1 MLSNKILF
9 LVVTLA
15 VILFTFSIVSINY
28 NRLSTSG
35 YGTTASEFISKE
47 LLLLRNLRESL
58 SKHEDPMLDN
68 EVHTINLPI
77 VKKEQQTIAKKVT
90 ENQPISPKLNV
101 KKPATPTS
109 KYAEYEALPEPSSRK
124 LKQKKNE
131 DQHRHLHIHHEMNCT
146 KSFEPTCD
154 MYPYVRFWNRR
165 FYPNDCYES
174 PLRPITHETVPFEDQ
189 KYVVFMPDQGGW
201 NNIRMAAEVAII
213 FAHATGRTLVLPPAM
228 KFYLLEK
235 NQNFNENLSTFA
247 TFFDLKKISES
258 MTIISMQEFL
268 ENVAAKGLL
277 KKPLPFGVTPSSFL
291 EKSPRKELWDYLESA
306 CYCESWQP
314 GKQFI
319 GFHFYPNVT
328 VYDESNRNLISVK
341 GLRGGKQEE
350 TKHGKHVVFGKFHKQ
365 SPRFKEMVA
374 HGRQLRPYDESI
386 HSERAIYF
394 PGDYRDSHRIL
405 THYYT
410 YLYWENQHIQKI
422 YKRIVRDRLH
432 YHDIIFCTA
441 GYIVKQIHNDA
452 SKVSPY
458 KPIPSPQNAD
468 RKTLG
473 GNSNLDATY
482 YAYHIRRGDFQY
494 EDTRMSAESIWE
506 NTKHLLNS
514 SISSLIYIATDE
526 KNKQF
531 FKPFLESGFTVKF
544 LDDYMPLLLANQH
557 HIISSSS
564 HNNNNQNKFNMNHV
578 GMVEQVIA
586 ANAHTFIGT
595 PYSTFT
601 GYITRMRGKPLF
613 STLCNHFFTVLC
625 LVFFCLLF
633 L

>member
-15 VILFTFSIVSINY
+15 ATLFTFSIVAINY
-28 NRLSTSG
+28 QRLSTSG
-35 YGTTASEFISKE
+35 YGSTASEFISKE

-58 SKHEDPMLDN
+58 SNHEGVELKD
-68 EVHTINLPI
+68 EVTASSSSA
-77 VKKEQQTIAKKVT
+77 VKEEQQPIAKKVT
-90 ENQPISPKLNV
+90 ENQSIQRSSPKAAVV
-101 KKPATPTS
+101 KKPATPAS
-109 KYAEYEALPEPSSRK
+109 KYAAYEALPEPSSRK
-124 LKQKKNE
+124 LKKQQHE
-131 DQHRHLHIHHEMNCT
+131 DQHRHLHIHHEGLNCT
-146 KSFEPTCD
+146 KSYEATCD

-174 PLRPITHETVPFEDQ
+174 PLRPITREATAFEDQ

-228 KFYLLEK
+228 RFYLLEK
-235 NQNFNENLSTFA
+235 NKGVDENLSTFS

-258 MTIISMQEFL
+258 MTIISMKEFL

-277 KKPLPFGVTPSSFL
+277 KKPLPLGVTPSTFL
-291 EKSPRKELWDYLESA
+291 EKNPRKELWDYLESA

-319 GFHFYPNVT
+319 GFHMYPNVSS
-328 VYDESNRNLISVK
+328 YDESNRQLRINK
-341 GLRGGKQEE
+341 GLRGGKERDINRE
-350 TKHGKHVVFGKFHKQ
+350 KEVVFGKFHTQ

-374 HGRQLRPYDESI
+374 HGRKLRPYDETI

-394 PGDYRDSHRIL
+394 PGDYRETHRIL

-410 YLYWENQHIQKI
+410 YLYWENPHIQKV

-494 EDTRMSAESIWE
+494 EDTRMSAETIWE

-526 KNKQF
+526 KNKEF
-531 FKPFLESGFTVKF
+531 FKPFLESGFTIKF
-544 LDDYMPLLLANQH
+544 LDDYMPLLLANQL

-564 HNNNNQNKFNMNHV
+564 HNNKNQNTFNMNHV
-578 GMVEQVIA
+578 GMVEQVIC

-601 GYITRMRGKPLF
+601 GYITRMRGKLSF
-613 STLCNHFFTVLC
+613 SFVLC
-625 LVFFCLLF
+625 CHL
-633 L
+633 